1 MEWLWKYQKKKER
14 QKEGDYIEKEG
25 RGYNARGNRCGYKQ
39 NRREENNYDDDV
51 DQKFVIYRK
60 KIMYRR
66 SRTML
71 IFLKNR
77 TYFWLSILILR
88 EALRYSVI

>member
-1 MEWLWKYQKKKER
+1 MHM
-14 QKEGDYIEKEG
+14 GIG
-25 RGYNARGNRCGYKQ
+25 VASKQ
-39 NRREENNYDDDV
+39 NRREHNDDDDDV

-71 IFLKNR
+71 IFFENLLKHFGFLFLN
-77 TYFWLSILILR
+77 
-88 EALRYSVI
+88 